1 MSGNQQHPPHSKEDV
16 FSALDGG
23 SVQQASGVVIV
34 ILARR

>member
-23 SVQQASGVVIV
+23 SVQASGVVIV